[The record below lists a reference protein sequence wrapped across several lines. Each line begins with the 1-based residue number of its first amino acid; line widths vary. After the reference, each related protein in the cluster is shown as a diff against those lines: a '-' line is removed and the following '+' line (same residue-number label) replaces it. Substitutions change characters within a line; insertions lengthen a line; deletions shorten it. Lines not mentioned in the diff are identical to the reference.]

1 MAKELCPENYKTL
14 LKEIKDDVNKWKAS
28 LVHVLEDLIL
38 LKMTVLHRML
48 HRVNAAPIP
57 ISMFLQK
64 LKKKNP
70 KVHRE
75 YQKTPSSQNK
85 SEKEE

>member
-1 MAKELCPENYKTL
+1 M
-14 LKEIKDDVNKWKAS
+14 KDDVNKWKAS

-64 LKKKNP
+64 LKKKKILKFIGNIKRP
-70 KVHRE
+70 QVAKINLKKKNEVGGS
-75 YQKTPSSQNK
+75 YL
-85 SEKEE
+85 